1 MGRNVSE
8 GEKNVHRRRRSQY
21 VWAKKMKWR
30 LIKKRKVIS
39 LNWVAAVGPLGKRCL
54 CLQVICFTKRKR
66 CGRAEEKLKKDQWE
80 EGDSMADLI
89 NYCILKCLF
98 TVTNSYKRSDVN

>member
-1 MGRNVSE
+1 MGRKVSE
-8 GEKNVHRRRRSQY
+8 GENNVHRRR
-21 VWAKKMKWR
+21 KKKSMYGQKKNQH

-39 LNWVAAVGPLGKRCL
+39 LNWVAAVGPLGKWCL

-66 CGRAEEKLKKDQWE
+66 WGKAEEKLKKDQWE